1 MRNQDSFI
9 HHKKLGD
16 LIMDLQLHGKT
27 ALVTGSTAGI
37 GQAIAQSLA
46 AEGATVLINGRS
58 EGRVAQA
65 INDISKNVKNADLK
79 PAVADLSTNE
89 GFESLTKKYPD
100 LDILIN
106 NMGIFPT
113 RDFFEISDSEWEHI
127 FNVNV
132 MSGIRLSRH
141 YLEKMLQKKEGRII
155 FISSESAISPAMEM
169 VHYSATKTTQLAI
182 SRSLAELT
190 RGTNVTVN
198 TILPG
203 STLTQGVEEMLDNLY
218 PNENLTLEEAEKKF
232 MSNNR
237 PTSIIQRLIRPKEI
251 GDFAAYISSPLSS
264 AINGTALR
272 VDGGLVRS
280 VF

>member
-1 MRNQDSFI
+1 
-9 HHKKLGD
+9 
-16 LIMDLQLHGKT
+16 MDLQLHGKT

-79 PAVADLSTNE
+79 PAVADLSTDE

-218 PNENLTLEEAEKKF
+218 PNEKLTLEEAEKKF